1 MQITAC
7 EHAELMI
14 HGRRSAE

>member
-1 MQITAC
+1 M
-7 EHAELMI
+7 LMI